1 MHTIR
6 KEMIM
11 AKLKEGQNISLT
23 TLQKKMLS
31 ALTLPMVED
40 CPTSLRYALAKYDA
54 GTVAEAYD
62 GLYQLFLQGQLEN

>member
-1 MHTIR
+1 
-6 KEMIM
+6 M

-31 ALTLPMVED
+31 ALTIPMAED

-54 GTVAEAYD
+54 GTVAEAYEA
-62 GLYQLFLQGQLEN
+62 LYQLYLQDKLDN